1 MNRFKYWF
9 DGLMGKG
16 APALILTLAVFTT
29 FLVAVATLILG
40 AASIAPEG
48 ADPLSFGDGFWAS
61 LTRTLDPGIIS
72 EDSGWG
78 FRVLMLFCTLVGIFI
93 MSTLIGVINN
103 GISDKLESLR
113 RGRSF
118 VLETNH
124 TLILGWSN
132 KIFTILSELIVANE
146 SQSKPRIVILA
157 DRDKVEM
164 EEEIRTK
171 IPDTRN
177 TKIICRSGSCIDPDD
192 LHIVNPYQS
201 KSIIVISPE
210 HDQSDIHVI
219 KTVLAITNSPH
230 RRTDRYHIVS
240 EISDAVNLDISQIV
254 GKDEAVFI
262 LTKDYI
268 ARMIVQTCRQS
279 GLSVVYSELL
289 DFDGDEM
296 YFHREQRVVGMTFG
310 QALLAFD
317 AHCLIGVVARD
328 GTTIVNPPMDRI
340 IGADEQLIMISED
353 DSAIASAPYA
363 ENLLQHELLRDRA
376 RTIPNAERTIV
387 LGWNEMGKNVVH
399 ELDQYV
405 AAGSA
410 ITIVAHSD
418 STLTSDS
425 ISELEGG
432 LSHQTVDW
440 KQRDTTNRAVLDSLG
455 LESYD
460 HIIVLSY
467 SDVKAEQ
474 EADAMTLITLLHL
487 RDISEKVHKSFNI
500 VSQILDV
507 KNRDIAA
514 VTKADDFIVSDKI
527 NSLMLAQ
534 LSENPA
540 LKPVFDDLFDADGS
554 EVYLKPI
561 EDYVATGAEVNFY
574 TLTYACS
581 LRGEVAI
588 GYKQQRYA
596 QDLKRAYGVNV
607 NPRKADAVVFEP
619 GDKLIVL
626 AED

>member
-1 MNRFKYWF
+1 MNRFRYWF

-16 APALILTLAVFTT
+16 APALILTLAIVTTLLVALTT
-29 FLVAVATLILG
+29 FVLG
-40 AASIAPEG
+40 VASIAPDG
-48 ADPLSFGDGFWAS
+48 AAPLTYGDGFWVS
-61 LTRTLDPGIIS
+61 LTRTLDPGIVS

-78 FRVLMLFCTLVGIFI
+78 FRALMLFCTLVGIFI

-118 VLETNH
+118 VLESNH

-132 KIFTILSELIVANE
+132 KIYTILSELIIANE

-164 EEEIRTK
+164 EEDIRTR

-177 TKIICRSGSCIDPDD
+177 TKIICRSGSSIDPDD
-192 LHIVNPYQS
+192 LHIVNPYAS
-201 KSIIVISPE
+201 KSIIVLSPQHE
-210 HDQSDIHVI
+210 QADIHVI
-219 KTVLAITNSPH
+219 KTVLAITNSPN
-230 RRTDRYHIVS
+230 RRSEPYHIVS
-240 EISDAVNLDISQIV
+240 EIFDAENLDIGKIV
-254 GKDEAVFI
+254 GKDEASFI

-289 DFDGDEM
+289 DFDGNEI
-296 YFHREQRVVGMTFG
+296 YFHREQRLVGLTFA

-317 AHCLIGVVARD
+317 AHCLIGIVGSD
-328 GTTIVNPPMDRI
+328 GTTAVNPPMDRI

-353 DSAIASAPYA
+353 DSAIALAPHSAHAIQY
-363 ENLLQHELLRDRA
+363 NLLRDRT
-376 RTIPNAERTIV
+376 RTIPTAEQTIV
-387 LGWNEMGKNVVH
+387 LGWNEMGMSIVH

-405 AAGSA
+405 AAGSG
-410 ITIVAHSD
+410 ITIVANSD
-418 STLTSDS
+418 SSLTADT
-425 ISELEGG
+425 ISELEGR
-432 LSHQTVDW
+432 LAHQSVEW
-440 KQRDTTNRAVLDSLG
+440 KQGDSTNRAVLDSLG

-467 SDVKAEQ
+467 SDVKTEQ

-487 RDISEKVHKSFNI
+487 RDISDKVHKTFNI

-507 KNRDIAA
+507 KNRDIAS

-534 LSENPA
+534 LSENAA
-540 LKPVFDDLFDADGS
+540 LQPVFDDLFSADGS

-561 EDYVATGAEVNFY
+561 EDYVETGVPVNFY
-574 TLTYACS
+574 TLTHACT

-588 GYKQQRYA
+588 GFKRQRFA
-596 QDLKRAYGVNV
+596 QDPGQSYGVIV
-607 NPRKADAVVFEP
+607 NPRKTDPVVFET
-619 GDKLIVL
+619 GDRLIVL
-626 AED
+626 AQD